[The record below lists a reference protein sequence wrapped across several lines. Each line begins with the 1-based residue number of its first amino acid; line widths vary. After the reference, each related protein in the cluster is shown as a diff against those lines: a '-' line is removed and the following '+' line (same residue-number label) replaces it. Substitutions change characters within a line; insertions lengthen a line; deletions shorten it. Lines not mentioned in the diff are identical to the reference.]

1 MTPEDVNWRFLVP
14 LLDLSFPVF
23 KSLIT
28 AINHSNKSPRSRMQR
43 FLNYVRGTFDVIETT
58 HHIGTQLSYRL
69 EFNDFLVRCWLWQTY
84 YQVSICVPRK
94 FSRNYESSYSQLSW
108 RAYERIKTQEFL
120 VFYGNADY
128 PGIDVHETDYFDLFY
143 QLTSENP
150 T

>member
-28 AINHSNKSPRSRMQR
+28 AINHSNQSPRSRMQR
-43 FLNYVRGTFDVIETT
+43 FLNYVRDTFDVIEPT
-58 HHIGTQLSYRL
+58 HHIETQLSYRL
-69 EFNDFLVRCWLWQTY
+69 EFNEFLVRCWLWTTY
-84 YQVSICVPRK
+84 YQVSIYVPKK
-94 FSRNYESSYSQLSW
+94 FSRNSESQLSW

-120 VFYGNADY
+120 VFYENADY
-128 PGIDVHETDYFDLFY
+128 HGIAVHETCFFSLFHR
-143 QLTSENP
+143 LTCENP